1 MYSFPRG
8 IFYKRTCIT
17 LCSQIY
23 SFFVYHLHKEITKPP
38 GRSLSI
44 PEHRLVDMFTS
55 GTQSHVKDIII
66 IKNFKSPSA
75 PLRIVIATIA
85 FGLGIDST
93 DVHQVIHLGPSEDIE
108 SYVQQIGQCGRDG
121 KLSYALLLYGP
132 KLMENSSKTLINYC
146 KNQTLCRRNF
156 LFF

>member
-1 MYSFPRG
+1 MSDCVVVEVSPDKPN
-8 IFYKRTCIT
+8 IFLACGKFESIVETFTPIAERLKSERLQMGRIIIFCKRIR

-44 PEHRLVDMFTS
+44 PEHQLVDMFTS
-55 GTQSHVKDIII
+55 GTQSHVKDTI

-85 FGLGIDST
+85 FGLGIDCT
-93 DVHQVIHLGPSEDIE
+93 DVRQVIYLGPSEDIE
-108 SYVQQIGQCGRDG
+108 SYVQQIG
-121 KLSYALLLYGP
+121 
-132 KLMENSSKTLINYC
+132 
-146 KNQTLCRRNF
+146 
-156 LFF
+156 